1 MELEKLFRVYLSVL
15 STLHY
20 RLDKTLC
27 IAEFR
32 GFMTHVLL
40 TRPLEASRQ
49 LADQLGAT
57 GLTAI
62 VMPLYTF
69 SVRAP
74 SDEFTSVWSGANQRR
89 LAVFTSPRAVR
100 FGLPHIPNGG
110 LKNLEFV
117 AIGSATRVSL
127 EKAGHQVHL
136 QSQDGYTSED
146 LLQVGELAVDPG
158 EAIIFCAPG
167 GREAIAKGLS
177 ELGWKVIKAMVYE
190 RVPLRP
196 GPEQVDTLL
205 DCEDLLS
212 VWTSVSALELAREQL
227 PAAAWKKILCAPVL
241 VISDRIQH
249 HLQQLGASRIELAD
263 GPGNVALLQSIIRL
277 TGGGITD

>member
-1 MELEKLFRVYLSVL
+1 
-15 STLHY
+15 
-20 RLDKTLC
+20 
-27 IAEFR
+27 
-32 GFMTHVLL
+32 MTHILV

-49 LADQLGAT
+49 LAEQLGAT

-69 SVRAP
+69 SACEP
-74 SDEFTSVWSGANQRR
+74 SDEFTLVWSRAEQRR

-100 FGLPHIPNGG
+100 FGLPHIPRDG
-110 LKNLEFV
+110 LKNLEFA
-117 AIGSATRVSL
+117 AIGATTRVSL

-136 QSQDGYTSED
+136 QSQAGYTSED
-146 LLQVGELAVDPG
+146 LLQLSELAVDPG

-167 GREAIAKGLS
+167 GREAMAMGLS
-177 ELGWKVIKAMVYE
+177 ELGWKVVKAMIYE

-196 GPEQVDTLL
+196 TPVQVDTLI

-212 VWTSVSALELAREQL
+212 VWTSVSALELAREHL
-227 PAAAWKKILCAPVL
+227 PAAVWKKILCAQTL

-249 HLQQLGASRIELAD
+249 HLQRLGASRIELAD
-263 GPGNVALLQSIIRL
+263 GPGNAELLQSILRL
-277 TGGGITD
+277 TGAGISG

>member
-1 MELEKLFRVYLSVL
+1 MELEKLFRVYL
-15 STLHY
+15 
-20 RLDKTLC
+20 
-27 IAEFR
+27 R

-62 VMPLYTF
+62 VMPLYSF
-69 SVRAP
+69 SARKP
-74 SDEFTSVWSGANQRR
+74 SDEFRSVWSGVKQRR

-100 FGLPHIPNGG
+100 FGLPHIPRDG
-110 LKNLEFV
+110 LENLEFA
-117 AIGSATRVSL
+117 AIGSATRVNL

-136 QSQDGYTSED
+136 QSTTGYTSED
-146 LLQVGELAVDPG
+146 LLQVAKLAVEPG

-167 GREAIAKGLS
+167 GREAMAKGLT
-177 ELGWKVIKAMVYE
+177 ELGWKVVKAMVYE

-196 GPEQVDTLL
+196 GPDQVNALL
-205 DCEDLLS
+205 DCQDLLS
-212 VWTSVSALELAREQL
+212 IWTSVSALELACEQL
-227 PAAAWKKILCAPVL
+227 PAAVWKKILHAPAL

-249 HLQQLGASRIELAD
+249 HLQQLGASRIESAD
-263 GPGNVALLQSIIRL
+263 GPGNAELLQSILRL
-277 TGGGITD
+277 TRNATPS

>member
-1 MELEKLFRVYLSVL
+1 
-15 STLHY
+15 
-20 RLDKTLC
+20 
-27 IAEFR
+27 
-32 GFMTHVLL
+32 MTHILL

-69 SVRAP
+69 SAREP
-74 SDEFTSVWSGANQRR
+74 SDEFTSVWSGVKQRR

-100 FGLPHIPNGG
+100 FGLPHIPPDG
-110 LKNLEFV
+110 LENLEFA
-117 AIGSATRVSL
+117 AIGPATRVSL
-127 EKAGHQVHL
+127 EKAGHRVHL
-136 QSQDGYTSED
+136 QSRTGYASED
-146 LLQVGELAVDPG
+146 LLQMGELAVEAG

-167 GREAIAKGLS
+167 GREAMARGLS
-177 ELGWKVIKAMVYE
+177 DLGWKVVKAMVYE

-196 GPEQVDTLL
+196 GPEQVDALL
-205 DCEDLLS
+205 DCKDLLS

-227 PAAAWKKILCAPVL
+227 PAAAWKKILYAPAL

-249 HLQQLGASRIELAD
+249 HLQQLGAARIELAG
-263 GPGNVALLQSIIRL
+263 GPGNAALLQSILRL
-277 TGGGITD
+277 TGGGISG

>member
-1 MELEKLFRVYLSVL
+1 
-15 STLHY
+15 
-20 RLDKTLC
+20 
-27 IAEFR
+27 
-32 GFMTHVLL
+32 MTHVLL
-40 TRPLEASRQ
+40 TRPLEASQQ

-57 GLTAI
+57 GLMAI

-69 SVRAP
+69 SAREP
-74 SDEFTSVWSGANQRR
+74 SDESMSVWSGEKRRR
-89 LAVFTSPRAVR
+89 LAVFTSPRAVH
-100 FGLPHIPNGG
+100 FGLPHIPRDA
-110 LKNLEFV
+110 LKSLEFA

-136 QSQDGYTSED
+136 QSQVGYTSED
-146 LLQVGELAVDPG
+146 LLQLSELAVEAG

-167 GREAIAKGLS
+167 GREAMAIGLS
-177 ELGWKVIKAMVYE
+177 DLGWKVVKAMVYE

-227 PAAAWKKILCAPVL
+227 PAAVWKKILYAPVL

-249 HLQQLGASRIELAD
+249 HFQQLGADRIALAD
-263 GPGNVALLQSIIRL
+263 GPGNTALLHSIIRL
-277 TGGGITD
+277 TGGGISG